1 MGSMASS
8 EETNAP
14 TAGNSSPLEIMQ
26 AQIENEPVVMFSSPT
41 CPYCVRAKGVLGSY
55 TTNVTVVELTGAQ
68 RRLLPQL
75 TGRTS
80 VPAVFIGGVYAGGA
94 NDGGLGGIVTLHERG
109 ELESLLREA
118 GAI

>member
-1 MGSMASS
+1 MASS
-8 EETNAP
+8 EGADAP
-14 TAGNSSPLEIMQ
+14 TAGSASPLEEMQ
-26 AQIENEPVVMFSSPT
+26 AQIENEPVVVFSSPT
-41 CPYCVRAKGVLGSY
+41 CPYCTRAKGVLGSY
-55 TTNVTVVELTGAQ
+55 TTNFTVVEVTGAQ

-94 NDGGLGGIVTLHERG
+94 NDGGLGGIVTLHNRG
-109 ELESLLREA
+109 ELEALLQEA